1 MNAVALGL
9 AGLLEIT
16 AVGVVTGA
24 RPESGVAILRCAG
37 RTRVVRVGEQV
48 FGARLVSVGADRVTL
63 EAAGLATELRL
74 SGAGVPAAARPP
86 VAGAA
91 LPETAPALVAAPG
104 EPVALERTLVRGDVE
119 RRLAAE
125 IPRILG
131 ETALR
136 PVSEDGRV
144 TGLQLVRVAQGTL
157 LTELGLRPGDVL
169 KEING
174 TPTDSLPA
182 LMGLWSRL
190 QGETSL
196 RASVVRDG
204 RPLELSVNLRPQ

>member
-1 MNAVALGL
+1 MSGL
-9 AGLLEIT
+9 AAAFAGLLEVT
-16 AVGVVTGA
+16 AVGVVTGP
-24 RPESGVAILRCAG
+24 RPDAGIAILRAGG
-37 RTRVVRVGEQV
+37 RTRVARVGEQV
-48 FGARLVSVGADRVTL
+48 FGARLVLVGADSVTL
-63 EAAGLATELRL
+63 EAEGRTIELRL
-74 SGAGVPAAARPP
+74 PGAGLPPPPAPAQP
-86 VAGAA
+86 GA
-91 LPETAPALVAAPG
+91 LPTTPALVAAPG
-104 EPVALERTLVRGDVE
+104 QPVALDRTLSREDVE

-190 QGETSL
+190 QGESAL
-196 RASVVRDG
+196 RATVLRDG
-204 RPLELSVNLRPQ
+204 RPVELSVTFRSQ